1 MRHADRLEGVTALS
15 GTELLLN
22 VLGGVALL
30 IWGTRMVR
38 TGVLRA
44 YGADLRRLLAAS
56 TRNRVTAWLTGLG
69 VTALLQSA
77 TATATLTTSFAGR
90 ELIAVAPAL
99 AVMLGAD
106 VGSSLVAQVFTLNV
120 TAAFPVLLFL
130 GVACFMASE
139 APRIRHFGRIAIGL
153 GLMLLALHLIR
164 LAAVPIN
171 DSDLLHALFA
181 ALASEPLLAF
191 LLAGALTWLA
201 HSSLAVVL
209 LIASLAA
216 TGAIPLDL
224 AFVLVLGA
232 NAGAAL
238 PALTATLNEAPQ
250 ARRVPLGNL
259 LFRVT
264 GAVILLPL
272 LPQVTPHLAE
282 FGAEPIRQVANAH
295 LGFNLLLTVVFIGL
309 TGPVARL
316 TEQLLPAPAT
326 ADDDGQPRHLDTS
339 ALDSPNLALAAATRE
354 TLRLADLVENMLG
367 QTIEVFQADDK
378 KLKAEV
384 EAMDDQVDA
393 LHESIKLYLTEFSR
407 EPLSGP
413 DSERCIDI
421 ITFAT
426 NLEHVGDIIDKNLME
441 LARKK
446 IRNRYQFSE
455 EGMSEL
461 VDLHHRVMATL
472 KLSLSVFLAG
482 DVDGAR
488 ELLLAKERFCAQE
501 RQATENHLA
510 RLRSGRT
517 ASIETSALHLDM
529 LRDLKRIHSH
539 LTAVAYPIL
548 DQAGELA
555 ASRLKQRGG
564 TMMRHPIAPR
574 PHVNPAT

>member
-1 MRHADRLEGVTALS
+1 MALS

-56 TRNRVTAWLTGLG
+56 TRNRLTAWLTGLG

-139 APRIRHFGRIAIGL
+139 TPRVRHFGRIAIGL
-153 GLMLLALHLIR
+153 GLMLLALHSIR
-164 LAAVPIN
+164 VAALPIN

-181 ALASEPLLAF
+181 ALATEPLLAF
-191 LLAGALTWLA
+191 LLAAALTWLA
-201 HSSLAVVL
+201 HSSLAIVL
-209 LIASLAA
+209 LIAALAA

-224 AFVLVLGA
+224 AFVLLLGA

-238 PALTATLNEAPQ
+238 PALTVTLNEPPQ

-264 GAVILLPL
+264 GAAILLPL
-272 LPQVTPHLAE
+272 LPHVTPYVAE

-316 TEQLLPAPAT
+316 TERLLPTPAA
-326 ADDDGQPRHLDTS
+326 ADDEGQPRHLDTS

-354 TLRLADLVENMLG
+354 TLRLADLVENMLA

-407 EPLSGP
+407 APRNGQ
-413 DSERCIDI
+413 DSDRCIDI

-441 LARKK
+441 LARKGFYCVGK
-446 IRNRYQFSE
+446 SMMPSVTNVNNVSIVTGEYPSAHGISSNYRMVRETGEDIYMESGEYILSE
-455 EGMSEL
+455 T
-461 VDLHHRVMATL
+461 DR
-472 KLSLSVFLAG
+472 KSV
-482 DVDGAR
+482 V
-488 ELLLAKERFCAQE
+488 
-501 RQATENHLA
+501 
-510 RLRSGRT
+510 
-517 ASIETSALHLDM
+517 
-529 LRDLKRIHSH
+529 
-539 LTAVAYPIL
+539 
-548 DQAGELA
+548 
-555 ASRLKQRGG
+555 
-564 TMMRHPIAPR
+564 
-574 PHVNPAT
+574 

>member
-1 MRHADRLEGVTALS
+1 MALS

-56 TRNRVTAWLTGLG
+56 TRNRLTAWLTGLG

-139 APRIRHFGRIAIGL
+139 TPRVRHFGRIAIGL
-153 GLMLLALHLIR
+153 GLMLLALHSIR
-164 LAAVPIN
+164 VAALPIN

-181 ALASEPLLAF
+181 ALATEPLLAF
-191 LLAGALTWLA
+191 LLAAALTWLA
-201 HSSLAVVL
+201 HSSLAIVL
-209 LIASLAA
+209 LIAALAA

-224 AFVLVLGA
+224 AFVLLLGA

-238 PALTATLNEAPQ
+238 PALTVTLNEPPQ

-264 GAVILLPL
+264 GAAILLPL
-272 LPQVTPHLAE
+272 LPHVTPYVAA

-316 TEQLLPAPAT
+316 TERLLPTPAA
-326 ADDDGQPRHLDTS
+326 ADDEGQPRHLDTS

-354 TLRLADLVENMLG
+354 TLRLADLVENMLA

-407 EPLSGP
+407 APRNGQ
-413 DSERCIDI
+413 DSDRCIDI

-446 IRNRYQFSE
+446 IRNRYQFSD
-455 EGMSEL
+455 EGLSEL

-472 KLSLSVFLAG
+472 KLSLSVFLTGEVAA
-482 DVDGAR
+482 AR
-488 ELLLAKERFCAQE
+488 DLLTAKERFRDLE
-501 RQATENHLA
+501 RQAAENHLA

-517 ASIETSALHLDM
+517 ASIETSALHLDI
-529 LRDLKRIHSH
+529 LRDLKRINSH

-555 ASRLKQRGG
+555 ASRLRRRGG
-564 TMMRHPIAPR
+564 SIVRNPLAPR
-574 PHVNPAT
+574 PHARPAV